1 MKLAKP
7 LTLGML
13 LVGVALATGGCG
25 GAEPEARYPEPP
37 APIGESRGPMPAQ
50 QNPTQAQTADATQ
63 GSQQP
68 TMQNAQAGSA
78 DMAHGQG
85 GGDIAIGVDDSGYAE
100 TDPAA
105 LQDFREPLAP
115 YGNWVED
122 ASYGTVW
129 VPRAEVVGSDFA
141 PYVSAGH
148 WAYEDDY
155 VWVSD
160 YNWGWAPF
168 HYGRWVWAAGV
179 GWAWIPGR
187 TYAGAWVVWR
197 TGGYGYGYVGWAP
210 APPAWYWYGGY
221 PVAVTYVHPV
231 PYVFCGRGDLFHPVV
246 AGRIVTGSQVATI
259 GAATRPYT
267 PASPSVNGHTGATP
281 SVNGH
286 TAANPQVAGHSMG
299 PNPHTELGI
308 NDAPRAPQ
316 GNTQLAKAQAFS
328 TPHTAVAMG
337 AHPPSSTGV
346 TSPSAPHQ
354 VAGIPSHVGPSNP
367 SSSMPSQ
374 GTQGNLP
381 PRLRPT
387 VSSPQYNGIAPTPY
401 RQSTTIGRTDPG
413 VPQRSPSSSGYTGSS
428 AAGQYGSTYGSGS
441 GRSYYPSQQVHSS
454 PSYSA
459 PSHPSTPS
467 VHSSPT
473 PSYSQSYSAPSAPS
487 HSYGGGSSSHTSAAP
502 SRGGG
507 SRGGRR

>member
-1 MKLAKP
+1 MKLASHR
-7 LTLGML
+7 LTRLTSVTLGML
-13 LVGVALATGGCG
+13 LTVTLAACG
-25 GAEPEARYPEPP
+25 GEEPEARYPEPP
-37 APIGESRGPMPAQ
+37 QPIGESRGPVTETPSQPEPAQ
-50 QNPTQAQTADATQ
+50 QLA
-63 GSQQP
+63 
-68 TMQNAQAGSA
+68 MQNAQASA
-78 DMAHGQG
+78 GQQVQG
-85 GGDIAIGVDDSGYAE
+85 GGDLSIGTDDSGYAE

-129 VPRAEVVGSDFA
+129 VPRTEVVGADFA

-160 YNWGWAPF
+160 YDWGWAPF
-168 HYGRWVWAAGV
+168 HYGRWVWVAGR

-210 APPAWYWYGGY
+210 APPSWYWYGGY
-221 PVAVTYVHPV
+221 PVGVTYVHPV
-231 PYVFCGRGDLFHPVV
+231 PYVFCGRGDLFHPAV
-246 AGRIVTGSQVATI
+246 AGHIVTGSQVAQI

-267 PASPSVNGHTGATP
+267 PANPSVNGHSAANP

-286 TAANPQVAGHSMG
+286 TAANPSVNGHSMG
-299 PNPHTELGI
+299 PNPQRDLGI
-308 NDAPRAPQ
+308 HDAPHAPQ
-316 GNTQLAKAQAFS
+316 GNASLAKAQAFS
-328 TPHTAVAMG
+328 TPHTAVPMG
-337 AHPPSSTGV
+337 AHAPSSLPVRQAAGN
-346 TSPSAPHQ
+346 PGNPGNPGGNRAAPNAAQ
-354 VAGIPSHVGPSNP
+354 AP
-367 SSSMPSQ
+367 Q
-374 GTQGNLP
+374 QANLP

-387 VSSPQYNGIAPTPY
+387 ASSPQYNGVTPTPY

-413 VPQRSPSSSGYTGSS
+413 SSQARPSAGQGSYAAGSYGNTYGGSSGS
-428 AAGQYGSTYGSGS
+428 AS
-441 GRSYYPSQQVHSS
+441 GRTYYPSQLVHSS

-467 VHSSPT
+467 VHSTPS
-473 PSYSQSYSAPSAPS
+473 PSYSHSYSAPSHSVSTPSAPS
-487 HSYGGGSSSHTSAAP
+487 HSYSTPSSSHTQSAP

-507 SRGGRR
+507 RGRR

>member
-1 MKLAKP
+1 MKLAKSV
-7 LTLGML
+7 TLGML
-13 LVGVALATGGCG
+13 LSVALLACG
-25 GAEPEARYPEPP
+25 GAEPEARYPDPP
-37 APIGESRGPMPAQ
+37 APVGESRGPMP
-50 QNPTQAQTADATQ
+50 QTAPPAETAPA
-63 GSQQP
+63 QQP
-68 TMQNAQAGSA
+68 TMQNAQAGGA
-78 DMAHGQG
+78 EMVQGQG
-85 GGDIAIGVDDSGYAE
+85 ATDLPIGVDDSGYSE

-129 VPRAEVVGSDFA
+129 VPRNEVVGNDFA
-141 PYVSAGH
+141 PYVSGGH

-160 YNWGWAPF
+160 YDWGWAPF
-168 HYGRWVWAAGV
+168 HYGRWVWAAGR

-231 PYVFCGRGDLFHPVV
+231 PYVFCGRGDLFHPSV
-246 AGRIVTGSQVATI
+246 AGHLVTGGQVATI

-267 PASPSVNGHTGATP
+267 PATP

-286 TAANPQVAGHSMG
+286 TAATPSVNGRTAANPQVQGHSMG
-299 PNPHTELGI
+299 PNPKTELGI

-316 GNTQLAKAQAFS
+316 GNTQLAKAQAYS
-328 TPHTAVAMG
+328 TPHTAVALG
-337 AHPPSSTGV
+337 AHAPTTGA
-346 TSPSAPHQ
+346 APHQ
-354 VAGIPSHVGPSNP
+354 VASMPTRIPSNSGNPGNP
-367 SSSMPSQ
+367 SGNPSTPSQ

-381 PRLRPT
+381 PRLRAT
-387 VSSPQYNGIAPTPY
+387 ASSPQYNGIAPTPY

-413 VPQRSPSSSGYTGSS
+413 VPQRSPSSGGSYTGSS
-428 AAGQYGSTYGSGS
+428 AASQYGSTYGGS
-441 GRSYYPSQQVHSS
+441 GRSYSPPQQVHSS
-454 PSYSA
+454 PSYSS

-467 VHSSPT
+467 VHSSPS
-473 PSYSQSYSAPSAPS
+473 PSYSHSYSAPSAPS
-487 HSYGGGSSSHTSAAP
+487 HTYGSSSSHTSSAP
-502 SRGGG
+502 SHSTGSRGGG
-507 SRGGRR
+507 RR